1 MTECKS
7 LRIVL
12 CSLICALS
20 FSAFGGEA
28 LSFPASGGEDD
39 KPKASPLRLEP
50 SKIPYSE
57 MNTDLPLWPQEDI
70 LSGVS
75 EHRYK
80 TLYSGDIDVSIYEA
94 KPMKLR
100 LVDYSIDEFVTVVSG
115 KLILTAEG
123 GSPQHFEV
131 GESVLVP
138 KGFTGTWEM
147 QGNFR
152 ELVVIMNE
160 SASE

>member
-1 MTECKS
+1 MS
-7 LRIVL
+7 GHQLFQVVF
-12 CSLICALS
+12 CSLIVFASLS
-20 FSAFGGEA
+20 LRADSEA
-28 LSFPASGGEDD
+28 VGKSSPL
-39 KPKASPLRLEP
+39 PLRLEP
-50 SKIPYSE
+50 TAIPYAE
-57 MNTDLPLWPQEDI
+57 MNTDMPPWPEEDI

-100 LVDYSIDEFVTVVSG
+100 LRDFPVDEFVTVISG
-115 KLILTAEG
+115 KLILTADG

-131 GESVLVP
+131 GESVMVP

-152 ELVVIMNE
+152 EMVVIINKAFRE
-160 SASE
+160 

>member
-1 MTECKS
+1 MS
-7 LRIVL
+7 GHQFFQIVF
-12 CSLICALS
+12 CSLIMFTSLS
-20 FSAFGGEA
+20 LRADSDVVGK
-28 LSFPASGGEDD
+28 SSPI
-39 KPKASPLRLEP
+39 PLRLEP
-50 SKIPYSE
+50 STIPYAE

-80 TLYSGDIDVSIYEA
+80 TLYSGDIDESIYEA

-100 LVDYSIDEFVTVVSG
+100 LRDFPVDEFVMVISG
-115 KLILTAEG
+115 KLILTADG
-123 GSPQHFEV
+123 GSPQHYDV
-131 GESVLVP
+131 GDSVLVP

-152 ELVVIMNE
+152 EMVVIINKAFRE
-160 SASE
+160 

>member
-1 MTECKS
+1 MSGQQLFQIVFCSLLIFTSLS
-7 LRIVL
+7 LRADSEVAGTSSPI
-12 CSLICALS
+12 
-20 FSAFGGEA
+20 
-28 LSFPASGGEDD
+28 
-39 KPKASPLRLEP
+39 PLRLEP
-50 SKIPYSE
+50 STIPYSE

-100 LVDYSIDEFVTVVSG
+100 LRDFPVDEFVTVISG
-115 KLILTAEG
+115 KLILTADG
-123 GSPQHFEV
+123 GSPQHFDV

-152 ELVVIMNE
+152 EMVVIINKAFRE
-160 SASE
+160 

>member
-1 MTECKS
+1 MS
-7 LRIVL
+7 GHQLFQIVF
-12 CSLICALS
+12 CSLIIFTSLS
-20 FSAFGGEA
+20 LRADSEVVGK
-28 LSFPASGGEDD
+28 SSPI
-39 KPKASPLRLEP
+39 PLRLEP
-50 SKIPYSE
+50 STIPYAE

-80 TLYSGDIDVSIYEA
+80 TLYSGDIEVSIYEA

-100 LVDYSIDEFVTVVSG
+100 LKDYSIDEFVTVISG
-115 KLILTAEG
+115 KLILTADG
-123 GSPQHFEV
+123 GSPQHYDA

-147 QGNFR
+147 QGDFR
-152 ELVVIMNE
+152 EMVVIINKSLRE
-160 SASE
+160 

>member
-1 MTECKS
+1 MS
-7 LRIVL
+7 GHQLFQIVF
-12 CSLICALS
+12 CSLIIFTSLS
-20 FSAFGGEA
+20 LKADSEA
-28 LSFPASGGEDD
+28 VGKSSPI
-39 KPKASPLRLEP
+39 PLRLEP
-50 SKIPYSE
+50 STIPYSE
-57 MNTDLPLWPQEDI
+57 MNTDMPPWPEEDI

-100 LVDYSIDEFVTVVSG
+100 LRDFPVDEFVTVISG
-115 KLILTAEG
+115 KLILTADG

-131 GESVLVP
+131 GESVMVP

-152 ELVVIMNE
+152 EMVVIINKAFRE
-160 SASE
+160 

>member
-1 MTECKS
+1 MS
-7 LRIVL
+7 GHQLFQIVF
-12 CSLICALS
+12 CSLIIFTSSSLLADSEVVGRSL
-20 FSAFGGEA
+20 
-28 LSFPASGGEDD
+28 PI
-39 KPKASPLRLEP
+39 PLRLEP
-50 SKIPYSE
+50 STIPYSE
-57 MNTDLPLWPQEDI
+57 MNTDLPLWPPEDI

-100 LVDYSIDEFVTVVSG
+100 LRDFPVDEFVMVISG
-115 KLILTAEG
+115 KLILTADG
-123 GSPQHFEV
+123 GSPQHFGV
-131 GESVLVP
+131 GETVLVP

-152 ELVVIMNE
+152 EMVVIINKAFRE
-160 SASE
+160 

>member
-1 MTECKS
+1 MSGHQLFQT
-7 LRIVL
+7 VV
-12 CSLICALS
+12 CSLFIFTSLS
-20 FSAFGGEA
+20 VRADSEVAGKT
-28 LSFPASGGEDD
+28 SPI
-39 KPKASPLRLEP
+39 PLRLEP
-50 SKIPYSE
+50 STIPYSE
-57 MNTDLPLWPQEDI
+57 METDLPLWPQEDI

-100 LVDYSIDEFVTVVSG
+100 LRDFPVDEFVIVVSG
-115 KLILTAEG
+115 KLILTADGE
-123 GSPQHFEV
+123 SPQHFDV

-152 ELVVIMNE
+152 EMVVIINKAFRE
-160 SASE
+160 